1 MQIKLVAVELA
12 DIELAPLQSE
22 HIQFLQLFRLVLEVL
37 EVPVELLHPSIMV
50 VKEDHHILEHLSQLL
65 VVVMVLD
72 MIIRLVVMTVV
83 LVVVD
88 LLVLVTL

>member
-1 MQIKLVAVELA
+1 MVVPIKLLTHC
-12 DIELAPLQSE
+12 I
-22 HIQFLQLFRLVLEVL
+22 LVVR
-37 EVPVELLHPSIMV
+37 
-50 VKEDHHILEHLSQLL
+50 EDHHILEHLSHLL

-83 LVVVD
+83 LVVAD